1 MAKYTGNIL
10 TNLGK
15 DLLARA
21 VIGGEVIT
29 FTKVELGKG
38 VIVGGSQEEFTEL
51 IDSFKVLPITSTA
64 KLEGG
69 SYRVRAAFSNS
80 GIVEDTYLR
89 EIGVFARGEDGVEIL
104 YSYCNTDTPDL
115 IPAEGA
121 GVLERVEDI
130 ITYTSNATNVNAVID
145 QSKVYA
151 TIKDLTEG
159 LAEKEDKFLKNSGF
173 NLDKSDSYSLNDS
186 NKLATSKAL
195 KDGLSTTFK
204 TSDCYYGI
212 GDYWLTESND
222 NPAVKWPGTTWSKVE
237 NRLLIGASGSYV
249 KGSQGGNSNI
259 SLSSA
264 HLPSHNHS
272 FSATTNTTGNHNHK
286 SGNHRH
292 RVDSHAHTQP
302 SHSHKQRLNG
312 PDDSAWKSNGKNV
325 SGTYHSETAR
335 DSTLNTGSAGGENTG
350 GATPYT
356 DYQNPTSDTKGNH
369 SHTVSGTI
377 GSSGSGS
384 SFSILNP
391 YRAVN
396 IWRRTA

>member
-38 VIVGGSQEEFTEL
+38 VIAGGNQEEFTEL

-69 SYRVRAAFSNS
+69 SYRVRAAFSNN

-89 EIGVFARGEDGVEIL
+89 EIGVFARGEDGIELL

-121 GVLERVEDI
+121 GALERVEDI
-130 ITYTSNATNVNAVID
+130 ITYISNAANINAVID

-159 LAEKEDKFLKNSGF
+159 LTLKEDKFSKNTAF
-173 NLDKSDSYSLNDS
+173 NKN
-186 NKLATSKAL
+186 
-195 KDGLSTTFK
+195 
-204 TSDCYYGI
+204 YGTGENEVPRGNHQHNTGEI
-212 GDYWLTESND
+212 LGCPIRTLQYFITEEVS
-222 NPAVKWPGTTWSKVE
+222 NPAVIWPGTTWEKLE
-237 NRLLIGASGSYV
+237 GRILIGAGGTFAL
-249 KGSQGGNSNI
+249 KSQGGAVSMALAIANI
-259 SLSSA
+259 PG
-264 HLPSHNHS
+264 HDHS
-272 FSATTNTTGNHNHK
+272 FSATTNTTGSHNHK

-292 RVDSHAHTQP
+292 RVDNHSHTQP
-302 SHSHKQRLNG
+302 THNHIVSNSSGNVPSEG
-312 PDDSAWKSNGKNV
+312 AWSYRPAGSNGSKRSSSN
-325 SGTYHSETAR
+325 
-335 DSTLNTGSAGGENTG
+335 GGETTG
-350 GATPYT
+350 GASPYT
-356 DYQNPTSDTKGNH
+356 DYQDPTSDTKGDH
-369 SHTVSGTI
+369 SHTVSGTT
-377 GSSGSGS
+377 GSSGSGN